1 MVLKLVSVNV
11 YLKII
16 LSFSTGILSP
26 IASPPADIKSLKP
39 QLVELMATRP
49 SDLYLGNHGCMP
61 FFLLV
66 KNKVVVAIVLGADV
80 PTLRDN
86 VVLYAPEDEAAE

>member
-1 MVLKLVSVNV
+1 
-11 YLKII
+11 
-16 LSFSTGILSP
+16 
-26 IASPPADIKSLKP
+26 
-39 QLVELMATRP
+39 MATKP
-49 SDLYLGNHGCMP
+49 SDLDLANHGCMP

-86 VVLYAPEDEAAE
+86 VVLYAPEDEAAAE

>member
-1 MVLKLVSVNV
+1 
-11 YLKII
+11 
-16 LSFSTGILSP
+16 
-26 IASPPADIKSLKP
+26 
-39 QLVELMATRP
+39 
-49 SDLYLGNHGCMP
+49 MP

-66 KNKVVVAIVLGADV
+66 KNKAVVAIVLGADV